1 MVMPAAVLA
10 PAIGAGIGGAGSI
23 ASGIGGKKAANKAN
37 QLGQQQLQLQ
47 QNQFG
52 LTKQQYGA
60 GNQAVQPATNF
71 WTDLLK
77 GGQAAQ
83 QATGPYASLIG
94 QAAQGARQNI
104 LGSTPRGG
112 EQNLALAQN
121 TNQASNNIARLYA
134 GMQPTAASNLGQ
146 IAGEY
151 FNSGAATNPGAN
163 ISAAA
168 QNYLGQQQM
177 SQQAGQGY
185 GGLLYNAVNKLSRG
199 GAGGGKQVPNTAGT

>member
-83 QATGPYASLIG
+83 QAIGPYASLIG

-134 GMQPTAASNLGQ
+134 GMQPTAASNLSQ

-151 FNSGAATNPGAN
+151 FGSGSAVNPGAN
-163 ISAAA
+163 VGAAA

-177 SQQAGQGY
+177 AHEAGQGY
-185 GGLLYNAVNKLSRG
+185 GSLLYNAINKLTQGRG
-199 GAGGGKQVPNTAGT
+199 SSSSPGNVGGV

>member
-1 MVMPAAVLA
+1 MVGMPLAAAA
-10 PAIGAGIGGAGSI
+10 PIIGGAIGAGGSI
-23 ASGIGGKKAANKAN
+23 ASGVGGKKAQNKAN

-52 LTKQQYGA
+52 LTKGQYA
-60 GNQAVQPATNF
+60 SGNHAVQPATNF

-134 GMQPTAASNLGQ
+134 GMQPTAASNLAQ

-151 FNSGAATNPGAN
+151 FGSGSAVNPGAN
-163 ISAAA
+163 IGSAA
-168 QNYLGQQQM
+168 QNYLSQQQM
-177 SQQAGQGY
+177 SEQAGQGY
-185 GGLLYNAVNKLSRG
+185 GSLLYNAVQKLGNRG
-199 GAGGGKQVPNTAGT
+199 GGNAGKQTGGV

>member
-1 MVMPAAVLA
+1 MVGMPLAAAA
-10 PAIGAGIGGAGSI
+10 PIIGGTIGAGGSI

-71 WTDLLK
+71 WQDLLK

-134 GMQPTAASNLGQ
+134 GMQPTAASNLSQ

-151 FNSGAATNPGAN
+151 FGSGSAVNPGAN
-163 ISAAA
+163 VGAAA
-168 QNYLGQQQM
+168 QNYLSQQQM

-185 GGLLYNAVNKLSRG
+185 GGLLYNAIQKMGNRG
-199 GAGGGKQVPNTAGT
+199 SGA